1 MSDAGFQYTQQ
12 HYEEELAFRQRIDN
26 SLHTIQEEQA
36 AQRGMLEEQ
45 RQWQGEASHT
55 LSQMHQEQAR
65 ENQNLK
71 TLLNYFRL
79 G

>member
-1 MSDAGFQYTQQ
+1 MSVAGFQYTQQ
-12 HYEEELAFRQRIDN
+12 HYEEELAFHQCTDN
-26 SLHTIQEEQA
+26 SLHTIQEEQV

-55 LSQMHQEQAR
+55 LSQMHQGQAR
-65 ENQNLK
+65 ENQNLE
-71 TLLNYFRL
+71 TLLRYFRL